1 MADVQPTPT
10 LITSVVRALTL
21 LDAVGSEERPVTAKR
36 LSRVTQLPLATT
48 YHLLRTLAHEGYLAR
63 QEGGYVLGQQVA
75 TLAARREGTA
85 AAERDREV
93 LAQLHAETR
102 AAAYLSV
109 LESDVVRLVDVV
121 DSPAAPRTDM
131 WVRFEDAAHA
141 TALGKAVL
149 AALPLPERRDYLA
162 SHPLD
167 DLTPSTVTSRRV
179 LLEQLELHRERAV
192 DHEEYALGTS
202 CLAVPLPTRGV
213 VGAVAI
219 SVPACRGGQLAE
231 HEPALRRAAALLA
244 LQHDR

>member
-36 LSRVTQLPLATT
+36 LSRVTRLPLGTT

-85 AAERDREV
+85 AARRDREI
-93 LAQLHAETR
+93 LTRLHAETR
-102 AAAYLSV
+102 AAAYMSV
-109 LESDVVRLVDVV
+109 LEDDVVRLVDVV

-149 AALPLPERRDYLA
+149 AAMPLPERRDYLA

-179 LLEQLELHRERAV
+179 LLEQLELHQERAI
-192 DHEEYALGTS
+192 DDEEYALGTS
-202 CLAVPLPTRGV
+202 CLAVPLPTDGV
-213 VGAVAI
+213 FGAVAI
-219 SVPACRGGQLAE
+219 SVPASRRGQLAE

-244 LQHDR
+244 LNHDR